1 MLFKKRTLIILLII
15 VGTLLVINFRFGWHR
30 DIGIAQTFVIE
41 KGQGLS
47 EISDALAQKK
57 IIKRPLG
64 FKIYAVLT
72 GNYDNLL
79 AGKFF
84 LPQKISI
91 KDLMKI
97 LTNEKFMQLE
107 TEITIIEGWN
117 KNEIADYLEQKQL
130 VDKKTFLKAAND
142 LEGFLYPDTYRIY
155 QATTADEIIKK
166 MLDNFNTKLTID
178 LKNKIEQQ
186 HKTIPQILTMASIIE
201 KEMTGLE
208 NRKIASGI
216 FWKRIKQGIPLQ
228 SDATINF
235 ITQKGMTQPN
245 YVDLKIDSPYNTYK
259 NYGLPPGPICNPGL
273 EAIIASI
280 EPTASQYYYFLTTKT
295 GDVIF
300 SKTYEEHLKNKQK
313 YLN

>member
-1 MLFKKRTLIILLII
+1 MFFKKKPVIILLII
-15 VGTLLVINFRFGWHR
+15 VITLLIITLKFNISR
-30 DIGIAQTFVIE
+30 DIGVAQTFVIE

-47 EISDALAQKK
+47 EIAHNLVQQK
-57 IIKRPLG
+57 IINHQFG
-64 FKIYAVLT
+64 FEFYAIIT
-72 GNYDNLL
+72 GNYKTLL

-91 KDLMKI
+91 KDLVKI

-107 TEITIIEGWN
+107 TEITIIEGWD

-130 VDKKTFLKAAND
+130 VDKKTFLKAAAD

-166 MLDNFNTKLTID
+166 MLDNFNTKLTVD

-186 HKTIPQILTMASIIE
+186 HKTTLQILTMASIIE

-216 FWKRIKQGIPLQ
+216 FWKRIKEGHPLQ
-228 SDATINF
+228 SDATINY
-235 ITQKGMTQPN
+235 ITQKGMIQPN
-245 YVDLKIDSPYNTYK
+245 YADLEIENPYNTYK
-259 NYGLPPGPICNPGL
+259 NYGLPPGPICNPSI
-273 EAIIASI
+273 EAIIAAI
-280 EPTASQYYYFLTTKT
+280 EPTSTPYYYFLTTKAGT
-295 GDVIF
+295 VIF
-300 SKTYEEHLKNKQK
+300 SKTYDEHLKNKQK

>member
-1 MLFKKRTLIILLII
+1 MLFKKNILKILLII
-15 VGTLLVINFRFGWHR
+15 VGALLVINFRFSWQR
-30 DIGIAQTFVIE
+30 DILSAQTFVIE

-47 EISDALAQKK
+47 EIAHNLALQK

-64 FKIYAVLT
+64 FEIYAILT
-72 GNYDNLL
+72 GNYNNLL

-84 LPQKISI
+84 LPQKISV
-91 KDLMKI
+91 KDLLRI
-97 LTNEKFMQLE
+97 LTNEKFTQLE

-130 VDKKTFLKAAND
+130 VDKKTFLKATDD

-166 MLDNFNTKLTID
+166 MLNNFNAKLTTD
-178 LKNKIEQQ
+178 MRAKIEQR
-186 HKTIPQILTMASIIE
+186 HKTISQTLTMASIIE

-216 FWKRIKQGIPLQ
+216 FWKRIKEGIPLQ
-228 SDATINF
+228 SDATINY
-235 ITQKGMTQPN
+235 ITKKGMIQPN
-245 YVDLKIDSPYNTYK
+245 YADLEIQNPYNTYK
-259 NYGLPPGPICNPGL
+259 NYGLPPGPICNPGI
-273 EAIIASI
+273 EAIIAAI
-280 EPTASQYYYFLTTKT
+280 EPLASPYYYFLTTKT
-295 GDVIF
+295 GEVIF

>member
-1 MLFKKRTLIILLII
+1 MFRKKTLIILLII
-15 VGTLLVINFRFGWHR
+15 VGALLVINCRFSWHR
-30 DIGIAQTFVIE
+30 NLSVAQTFVIE

-47 EISDALAQKK
+47 EIAHNLAQQK

-64 FKIYAVLT
+64 FEIYAIWT
-72 GNYDNLL
+72 GDYNKLL

-91 KDLMKI
+91 KDLMRI

-130 VDKKTFLKAAND
+130 VDKKTFLKAVDD

-166 MLDNFNTKLTID
+166 MLDNFNAKLTTD
-178 LKNKIEQQ
+178 LRAKIEQQ
-186 HKTIPQILTMASIIE
+186 HKTILQILTMASIIE

-216 FWKRIKQGIPLQ
+216 FWKRIQQGIPLQ
-228 SDATINF
+228 SDATINY
-235 ITQKGMTQPN
+235 ITQKGMIQPN
-245 YVDLKIDSPYNTYK
+245 YADLEIENPYNTYK
-259 NYGLPPGPICNPGL
+259 NYGLPPGPICNPGID
-273 EAIIASI
+273 AIIAAI
-280 EPTASQYYYFLTTKT
+280 EPTASPYYYFLTTKT
-295 GDVIF
+295 GEVIF
-300 SKTYEEHLKNKQK
+300 SKTYEGHLKNKQK